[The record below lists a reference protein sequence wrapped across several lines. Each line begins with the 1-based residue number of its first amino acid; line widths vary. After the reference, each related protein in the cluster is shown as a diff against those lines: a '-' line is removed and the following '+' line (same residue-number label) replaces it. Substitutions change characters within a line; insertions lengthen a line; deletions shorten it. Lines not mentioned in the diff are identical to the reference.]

1 MMNSTFKFVFIQTL
15 SGQPRV
21 VGSFVELEIR
31 KDLG

>member
-21 VGSFVELEIR
+21 GSFVELEIR